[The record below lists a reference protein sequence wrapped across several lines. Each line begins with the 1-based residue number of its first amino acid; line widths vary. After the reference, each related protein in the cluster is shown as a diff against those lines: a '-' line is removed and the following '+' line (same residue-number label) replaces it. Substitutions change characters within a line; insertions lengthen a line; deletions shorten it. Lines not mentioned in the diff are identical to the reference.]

1 MFINKM
7 DEYVDNIFN
16 NFFKLLNNNKKYIL
30 LVKNKKLYKNH
41 KDIDDICNNYI
52 KSIDKDMKK
61 MFNNKDNIENM
72 TNLIKKY
79 LYLYLYLDYGI
90 LYDDSKFKNDLLKIK
105 SLNKIIDSSNITSII
120 IKFQL
125 LINNIIF
132 LSNIEYD
139 KINKEIEKNK
149 KLMNAAIFLND
160 IGYEYTINHFKGNKK
175 INNHNII
182 KTIIF
187 REIYKK

>member
-16 NFFKLLNNNKKYIL
+16 NFFKLLNNNKKYIF

-41 KDIDDICNNYI
+41 KDIDDICNNFI
-52 KSIDKDMKK
+52 KSMDKNMKK
-61 MFNNKDNIENM
+61 IFNNKDNIENM

-90 LYDDSKFKNDLLKIK
+90 SYDNDKFTNDLLKIK
-105 SLNKIIDSSNITSII
+105 NLNKIINSSNIISKI
-120 IKFQL
+120 IKFQV

-139 KINKEIEKNK
+139 KINKEIDKNK

-160 IGYEYTINHFKGNKK
+160 I
-175 INNHNII
+175 
-182 KTIIF
+182 
-187 REIYKK
+187 